1 MYKIKDETMKSYR
14 VTLTCPTVNEFV
26 SIIQAEDDNAAVQKA
41 LANVEARDWQH
52 TNFTLKQL
60 ERID

>member
-1 MYKIKDETMKSYR
+1 MKSYR